1 MKRKLVLMLL
11 TIITV
16 VACVFGIV
24 GCAKTSDNEHVHS
37 YASSWSYDETYHWHS
52 ATCEHKNSVSDKERH
67 TFLWNKCSVCGY
79 ERENSDASNEYSVI
93 FDANNGS
100 FENGAIIQITV
111 ERGNNLS
118 EPQEKPYRT
127 GYTFIGWSLLPD
139 SNQLWDFES
148 DEVSEDITLYAV
160 WAQNVNIV
168 FDANGG
174 VFEDNSNTLTV
185 EVKCGDKL
193 SLPNQPTR
201 EYYEFTHWYKD
212 SSLSEEW
219 DFSTDTVSEEITL
232 YAGWK
237 SAIVEQDVTFV
248 LNYAGAENVVMSTV
262 NGLVTFI
269 PTRAG
274 YVFNGWWIS
283 DGQTASGEFIL
294 VQKWDTSEVVVEK
307 DLTLYAEWVEE
318 STVSSQL
325 SAPSVSINGD
335 VFTWSAITGAVRYDI
350 RVTKSGSSEELI
362 STSITNT
369 TWTFPNGYDA
379 GYYNV
384 KIRAI
389 GDGMNT
395 VNSEYVSKSYGHHI
409 LSTISRVDFDITTSV
424 LTWTTVRNATEYEL
438 YINNNFVE
446 KLTYTTYDMSEYEAG
461 SYEVRIVATRKD
473 YESST
478 TSRTIEKMRLKTP
491 ELRVYVDK
499 ENCCYTLMWDS
510 INYADTYILTI
521 NGEEIK
527 VTDTTVYTFNNSA
540 SFWNGMDSVT
550 FSMTAF
556 DSNADYLVSTATDQF
571 TVNKIYTLIL
581 EKNIDEAGKTS
592 ASGETYIP
600 QTFKINFDLNG
611 ATGSISSQLVTA
623 QTGISY
629 PAIPTR
635 EGHVFRGWYTNK
647 SCTELYDFKTEINR
661 DITLYA
667 GWQAMSTSG
676 YGNYIL
682 DIRSNYNS
690 SSKAY
695 SLSTSSTSSS
705 NAKYMYF
712 RALTSG
718 TYTLYYRNSSSTT
731 NYGTYLYVYNATR
744 GTALYSNTRITS
756 TSYKSL
762 TMPLQAGDVVYI
774 RNYAYNTRY
783 SATFYFYIT
792 GATTPDAGGLG
803 TDRYL
808 VKGSSDSKNT
818 DSKIF
823 VEQGTDITIIAE
835 TTDDRYF
842 FDGWYNGDELVSE
855 DAQFSYKMGAADV
868 SLMAKWDYYSVTLD
882 KSMEEAGTVNDYKD
896 FPVKAGD
903 SVTITA
909 QTNNGYMWLGWY
921 DGDKLLTT
929 ELTYTFTMTRQSV
942 RYTARWVE
950 SPIILT
956 QNMSDAGSVSG
967 VSEPMVIGQTIII
980 TAKTNSGYTWLGWYE
995 GNQLK
1000 TKELSF
1006 EEELTTNK
1014 KEYTA
1019 KWIKVMLE
1027 SDNTSAGTVNVLNG
1041 TYVVGDSATATA
1053 TTKSGYTFIGWYNDD
1068 VKVCDTLSYTFKMPS
1083 TATTFTAKWIK
1094 VMLESDNTSAGTV
1107 NVLNGTYVVGD
1118 SATAT
1123 ATTKSGYTFIG
1134 WYNDDVKVCDTLSYT
1149 FKMPSTATTFTAKWI
1164 KVKLDKN
1171 ISDAGNVSELT
1182 GQYIAGEKVSV
1193 TATTNEGYTWLGW
1206 FNGDE
1211 QITENEQLEFNMPTV
1226 EKVFTAR
1233 WEPNEYTIT
1242 LDANGGVLNYTST
1255 VSVKFGEILT
1265 FNIPERTGYYFGG
1278 WFTTENIEISGE
1290 TGEMLSAWNIAENT
1304 TLIAK
1309 WLRCISFNSNGGSDV
1324 KSIYVEPGERVNL
1337 PGSTKTGYTLS
1348 AWLNNG
1354 IACSEP
1360 YIMPDANITLSAQW
1374 QAKTYYIYYNNTS
1387 LKVTYGQ
1394 YYSIPTPTKTGYTF
1408 RYFTLS
1414 NSTTRFA
1421 QSGTYNTAGN
1431 TSLTCKWLAELT
1443 RTVSAGCTI
1452 HESSR
1457 NLEKGM
1463 TFTITYDGA
1472 VMKNFHIETNTAVN
1486 VTFTGPGW
1494 TYRNTKS
1501 CGINSGTPTAGGS
1514 SKMVITITIIDPSNV
1529 SSFNLKFTVD
1539 KNVHTG
1545 EGL

>member
-1 MKRKLVLMLL
+1 MKYKPALMLL
-11 TIITV
+11 TIIMV
-16 VACVFGIV
+16 LACIFGVA
-24 GCAKTSDNEHVHS
+24 GCAKTSDNEHLHS

-52 ATCEHKNSVSDKERH
+52 ATCKYKNLVSDKEQH
-67 TFLWNKCSVCGY
+67 IFSGNKCSVCGY
-79 ERENSDASNEYSVI
+79 ERENSDVSNEYSVI

-100 FENGAIIQITV
+100 FENSAIIQITI
-111 ERGNNLS
+111 ERDENLS
-118 EPQEKPYRT
+118 EPKEKPYRK

-160 WAQNVNIV
+160 WVQNVNIV

-174 VFEDNSNTLTV
+174 VFEDNSDVLTV
-185 EVKCGDKL
+185 EVKCGEKL

-201 EYYEFTHWYKD
+201 EHYEFTHWYKD

-219 DFSTDTVSEEITL
+219 DFTTDMVLEEITL

-237 SAIVEQDVTFV
+237 SVVIEQDVTFV
-248 LNYAGAENVVMSTV
+248 LNYEGAENVVAPTV

-283 DGQTASGEFIL
+283 DGQTANGEFIL
-294 VQKWDTSEVVVEK
+294 AQKWDTSEVVTENN
-307 DLTLYAEWVEE
+307 LTLYAEWVEE

-325 SAPSVSINGD
+325 SAPSISINGGI
-335 VFTWSAITGAVRYDI
+335 FSWAAITGAVRYDI

-395 VNSEYVSKSYGHHI
+395 VNSVYVSKSYGHHI
-409 LSTISRVDFDITTSV
+409 LSSTSRVDFDITTSV
-424 LTWTTVRNATEYEL
+424 LTWTTVKNATEYEL
-438 YINNNFVE
+438 YINNTFVE

-461 SYEVRIVATRKD
+461 SYEVSIVATRKN

-478 TSRTIEKMRLKTP
+478 TRQTIKKMRLKTP

-510 INYADTYILTI
+510 INYADTYILNI
-521 NGEEIK
+521 NGEEIN
-527 VTDTTVYTFNNSA
+527 VTDATVYTFNNSA
-540 SFWNGMDSVT
+540 SFWNGMDSIT

-556 DSNADYLVSTATDQF
+556 DSNADYLVSTATDQIV
-571 TVNKIYTLIL
+571 VNKIYTLTL
-581 EKNIDEAGKTS
+581 EKNVDEVGKTS
-592 ASGETYIP
+592 VSGKTYIP
-600 QTFKINFDLNG
+600 QTFMINFDLNG
-611 ATGSISSQLVTA
+611 ATGSISSQSVTA

-629 PAIPTR
+629 PAIPNR
-635 EGHVFRGWYTNK
+635 EGYVFRGWYNNE
-647 SCTELYDFKTEINR
+647 SCTELYDFKAEINR

-695 SLSTSSTSSS
+695 SLSTSSTSAS

-718 TYTLYYRNSSSTT
+718 TYTLYYRNSSSAT

-744 GTALYSNTRITS
+744 GNALYSNTRITS

-762 TMPLQAGDVVYI
+762 TMSLQAGDVVYI

-823 VEQGTDITIIAE
+823 VEQGTNITIIAE

-842 FDGWYNGDELVSE
+842 FAGWYNGDELVSE
-855 DAQFSYKMGAADV
+855 DAQFSYKMAAADI

-882 KSMEEAGTVNDYKD
+882 KSIEEAGTVNDYND
-896 FPVKAGD
+896 SPVKVGN

-995 GNQLK
+995 GDQLK

-1027 SDNTSAGTVNVLNG
+1027 SDNTSAGTVNVLDG

-1068 VKVCDTLSYTFKMPS
+1068 VKVCDTLSYTFKMPL
-1083 TATTFTAKWIK
+1083 T
-1094 VMLESDNTSAGTV
+1094 E
-1107 NVLNGTYVVGD
+1107 
-1118 SATAT
+1118 
-1123 ATTKSGYTFIG
+1123 
-1134 WYNDDVKVCDTLSYT
+1134 
-1149 FKMPSTATTFTAKWI
+1149 TTFTAKWI

-1233 WEPNEYTIT
+1233 WEPNEYIIT
-1242 LDANGGVLNYTST
+1242 LDANGGVLNYTDT
-1255 VSVKFGEILT
+1255 VSVKFGNMLT

-1278 WFTTENIEISGE
+1278 WFTSENIKISSE
-1290 TGEMLSAWNIAENT
+1290 TGAMLSAWNITEDT
-1304 TLIAK
+1304 ILIAK

-1360 YIMPDANITLSAQW
+1360 YTMPDANITLSAQW

-1394 YYSIPTPTKTGYTF
+1394 YYSIPSPTKTGYTF
-1408 RYFTLS
+1408 SYFTVS
-1414 NSTTRFA
+1414 NSTRRFA
-1421 QSGTYNTAGN
+1421 QSGIYNTAGN

-1443 RTVSAGCTI
+1443 RTVSSGCTI
-1452 HESSR
+1452 NEASR

-1463 TFTITYDGA
+1463 TFTITYNGA

-1501 CGINSGTPTAGGS
+1501 CGINSGTPTSGGS

-1529 SSFNLKFTVD
+1529 SYFNLKFTVD